1 MSEFNFKNPYSSE
14 NLALEF
20 RKKKELKNILEVNN
34 QEGPFYKI

>member
-20 RKKKELKNILEVNN
+20 RKKKNLKTVLEVH
-34 QEGPFYKI
+34 I